1 MQPPT
6 AVLDA
11 NIPYGACMR
20 DFLLRLADQG
30 LFTPLWSAEIHNE
43 WSDLNRTKLERIRIT
58 MDTHFPSATVTGYQP
73 LIEGLDLSDLQ
84 DRHVVAAAVRG
95 GADVIVT
102 LNLRDFPA
110 ERLAPYK
117 LEAQHPDK
125 FISGLFESRH
135 REVLAAVHDH
145 RAALRNPPRS
155 PEQHLKTLR
164 EVGLIDTA
172 VALGNFKELI

>member
-1 MQPPT
+1 M
-6 AVLDA
+6 
-11 NIPYGACMR
+11 
-20 DFLLRLADQG
+20 
-30 LFTPLWSAEIHNE
+30 
-43 WSDLNRTKLERIRIT
+43 
-58 MDTHFPSATVTGYQP
+58 
-73 LIEGLDLSDLQ
+73 
-84 DRHVVAAAVRG
+84 AAAVRG

-102 LNLRDFPA
+102 LNLSDFPA

-117 LEAQHPDK
+117 LEAQHPDT

-135 REVLAAVHDH
+135 REVLAAAHDH

-164 EVGLIDTA
+164 EAGLIDTA